1 MKKASEYLAH
11 AEECRAL
18 AAGTSN
24 PEHKAMLAKMAE
36 TWEGL
41 ARERKERLERQKR
54 IAALETGGSAQSD

>member
-1 MKKASEYLAH
+1 MKKASEYQAH
-11 AEECRAL
+11 ADECRAL

-24 PEHKAMLAKMAE
+24 PEHKVMLAKMAE

-54 IAALETGGSAQSD
+54 IAALEAGREVQGD